1 MQKSTQRYIAQR
13 LTQWVIVV
21 FVGITIAFVIPRM
34 TPMDPVQQMIGQIQ
48 ATGQFMEPETVRE
61 LQETFETLYG
71 TSGTL
76 FEQYLRFWRDIVR
89 FRLGPSLSQFPRPV
103 TEVIG
108 RALPYTVGLMGM
120 ATIISWVIGLVLGS
134 LTGYFYNKKWA
145 RALDVGIMVIYPIPY
160 YIMAF
165 LLLMLFAYIIPIFPR
180 GGAAS
185 IGVRPGMN
193 WTFISN
199 TIRHG
204 ALPAFSL
211 VIVGLGWRFLSMKA
225 VASTVVGSDYVG
237 YAEAGKLPTQKI
249 LFKYVMRNSM
259 LPQITD
265 LALSL
270 GVVFSGTLI
279 TEVVFSYPGVGRIL
293 YQAILQG
300 DFNLIMG
307 ITVFSVVAIA
317 TAALIV
323 DLIYPL
329 FDPRIRYS

>member
-1 MQKSTQRYIAQR
+1 MQKSTRRYVGQR
-13 LTQWVIVV
+13 LIQWAIVV
-21 FVGITIAFVIPRM
+21 FVGITIAFFIPRL

-48 ATGQFMEPETVRE
+48 ATGQFMDPETVQE
-61 LQETFETLYG
+61 LEATLETLYG
-71 TSGTL
+71 TSGTML
-76 FEQYLRFWRDIVR
+76 EQYARFWRDIIQ
-89 FRLGPSLSQFPRPV
+89 FKLGPSLSQFPRPV
-103 TEVIG
+103 TDVIG
-108 RALPYTVGLMGM
+108 RALPYTIGLMGL
-120 ATIISWVIGLVLGS
+120 ATILSWILGLILGS
-134 LTGYFYNKKWA
+134 LTGYFYNKKWS
-145 RALDVGIMVIYPIPY
+145 RALDVVVMIIYPIPY

-180 GGAAS
+180 GGAS
-185 IGVRPGMN
+185 GIGVRPGLN
-193 WTFISN
+193 WTFISD

-204 ALPAFSL
+204 FLPALSL
-211 VIVGLGWRFLSMKA
+211 MIVGLGWRFLSMKA
-225 VASTVVGSDYVG
+225 VASTVVGSDYVA
-237 YAEAGKLPTQKI
+237 YAEAGKLPTRKI

-317 TAALIV
+317 TAALVV
-323 DLIYPL
+323 DLLYPL
-329 FDPRIRYS
+329 FDPRIRYN